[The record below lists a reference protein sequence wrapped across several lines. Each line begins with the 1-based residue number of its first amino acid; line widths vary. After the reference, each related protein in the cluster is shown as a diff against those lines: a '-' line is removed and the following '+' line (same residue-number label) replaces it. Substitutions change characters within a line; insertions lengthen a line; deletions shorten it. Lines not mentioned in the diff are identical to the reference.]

1 MSGGNRGGAGLS
13 HDRLYALSE
22 IDDAVMGQ
30 IARVRFTVADVVLLL
45 LYADPRPIRGKIL
58 QMKQV
63 FLALREILPE
73 SDVEPVRFEPRRSGP
88 YSEDVEDAIE
98 QLVFTNYAAISGG
111 SRRDY
116 ELSITPRGR
125 AYAAGVFDALS
136 PAVREKLA
144 QKRREWDTLTPAGM
158 MRYAYVH
165 NPELLANSALEGR
178 YRGMDWG
185 TGGAGATK

>member
-1 MSGGNRGGAGLS
+1 MSGSNRGGAGLPY
-13 HDRLYALSE
+13 DRLYSLSE

-30 IARVRFTVADVVLLL
+30 IARVRFTVPDVVLLL
-45 LYADPRPIRGKIL
+45 LYADPRPIRGKTR
-58 QMKQV
+58 QMRQV

-111 SRRDY
+111 SSRDY
-116 ELSITPRGR
+116 ELSIAPRGR
-125 AYAAGVFDALS
+125 AYIAGMFDALPS
-136 PAVREKLA
+136 AVREKLA

-158 MRYAYVH
+158 MHYAYVH
-165 NPELLANSALEGR
+165 NPKLLANSALEGR

-185 TGGAGATK
+185 AGAMK